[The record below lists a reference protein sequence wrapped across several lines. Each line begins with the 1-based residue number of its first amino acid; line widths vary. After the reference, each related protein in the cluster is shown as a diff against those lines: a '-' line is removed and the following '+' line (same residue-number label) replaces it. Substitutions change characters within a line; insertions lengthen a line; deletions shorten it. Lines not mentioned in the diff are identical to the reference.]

1 VIRIKTVWAL
11 ILLNPVPLC
20 VLAQPAAPAPGNFK
34 VIDNAGGGRYMYG
47 PLPGRGTM
55 PEAIVY
61 VLRQV
66 HSYFGDRPEVGKFF
80 QSRDGSSIATFFTAT
95 AKKQGDKPIQG
106 LLIVALAGDGA
117 ASAAMLYDEKARFG
131 ATEPAMM
138 QALSQAWHPTGGGS
152 SQPPAAPAHHGSVA
166 PLTETTGGDHSAAIS
181 LPAGWKITAVN
192 GGALTA
198 TGSNGE
204 NIFLSLLYQG
214 LPPQGPDL
222 FANFVN
228 ASNQYRST
236 HGMPQATYTA
246 VTKTNISGQAVQ
258 ALFTVDLHD
267 GIGPRKGSVR
277 VDSWGPRAF
286 SVSGSNIPERFADE
300 ENATMMAVIQSY
312 TQNKQ
317 MIAQLQQGVMNRIQA
332 DAARGQAQ
340 AAALNARRE
349 SNAAAFN
356 QHMDNLDRSSKINQD
371 YILDRSVVRDTQN
384 AERGTVSNSYADS
397 LVRNNPE
404 RFQIVANQDLIKGK
418 DY

>member
-1 VIRIKTVWAL
+1 VIRIKTVLAVS
-11 ILLNPVPLC
+11 LLN
-20 VLAQPAAPAPGNFK
+20 LATVCALALESAPAPGNFN
-34 VIDNAGGGRYMYG
+34 VIDNPGGGQYMYG
-47 PLPGRGTM
+47 PLTGRGTM

-61 VLRQV
+61 MLRQL
-66 HSYFGDRPEVGKFF
+66 HTYFGDRPEVGKFF

-106 LLIVALAGDGA
+106 LLIVALAGDGS
-117 ASAAMLYDEKARFG
+117 ASAAMLYDEKSRFG
-131 ATEPAMM
+131 ASEPTMM
-138 QALSQAWHPTGGGS
+138 QALSLAWHPAGGGS
-152 SQPPAAPAHHGSVA
+152 SPSATATVHRGSVA
-166 PLTETTGGDHSAAIS
+166 PLVETTGGDHSAVIS

-198 TGSNGE
+198 VGSNRE
-204 NIFLSLLYQG
+204 NIFLGLLYQG

-228 ASNQYRST
+228 ASNRYRST
-236 HGMPQATYTA
+236 HGLQPATYA
-246 VTKTNISGQAVQ
+246 AITKTNISGQAVQ
-258 ALFTVDLHD
+258 AVFTVDLHD
-267 GIGPRKGSVR
+267 GAGPRRGSVR

-286 SVSGSNIPERFADE
+286 GVSGSNIPERFADE

-312 TQNKQ
+312 KQNTQ

-332 DAARGQAQ
+332 DAARANAQ
-340 AAALNARRE
+340 AAAINARRE
-349 SNAAAFN
+349 SSTAAFN

-371 YILDRSVVRDTQN
+371 YILDRSVVRDNQN